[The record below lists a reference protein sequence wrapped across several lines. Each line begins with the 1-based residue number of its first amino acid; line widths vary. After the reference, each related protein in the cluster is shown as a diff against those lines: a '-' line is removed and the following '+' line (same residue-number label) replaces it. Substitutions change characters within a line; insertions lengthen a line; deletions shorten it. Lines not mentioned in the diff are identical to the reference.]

1 MTQTHEDRIAER
13 QPHQCAAYGCPME
26 GGVSASTSGTGGEW
40 WCMVHFG
47 ADAGSYQAITAELNR
62 LHWLVCIIR
71 DVRQYGPRTPGSRQA
86 FAVITKAL
94 ANEHRQDLMPVA
106 GEYRSYWLMRLEDEL
121 RRLVRENVSLRMPK
135 QQALV
140 TEQPA
145 DTFSKV
151 GFDMPA

>member
-26 GGVSASTSGTGGEW
+26 GSASLSTSGTGGEW

-47 ADAGSYQAITAELNR
+47 ADACNYQAISAELNR
-62 LHWLVCIIR
+62 LHWLVCIVRDIR
-71 DVRQYGPRTPGSRQA
+71 QFGPRMPGSRKA
-86 FAVITKAL
+86 FALIQTSLTLEKR
-94 ANEHRQDLMPVA
+94 EDLKLLPD
-106 GEYRSYWLMRLEDEL
+106 ERRSHWLMRLEDDL
-121 RRLVRENVSLRMPK
+121 RRLVQENVSLRMPT
-135 QQALV
+135 QQAFV

-145 DTFSKV
+145 DTFAKV